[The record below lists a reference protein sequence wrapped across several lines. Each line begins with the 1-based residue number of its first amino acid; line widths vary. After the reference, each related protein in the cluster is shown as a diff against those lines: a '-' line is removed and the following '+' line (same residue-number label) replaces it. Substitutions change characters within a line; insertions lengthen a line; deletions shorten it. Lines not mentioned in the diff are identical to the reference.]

1 MTEQFEKMNFD
12 YSVDATRSNRIGRY
26 INDSAKMFANSTMK
40 KIVVNGTPRLCLFA
54 KKDIEQDCE
63 IRYDYGEPSSVLP
76 WRKEVNTRIE

>member
-26 INDSAKMFANSTMK
+26 VNDSAKMFANSTMK
-40 KIVVNGTPRLCLFA
+40 KIVVNGTH
-54 KKDIEQDCE
+54 IEQDCE